1 MKKTVKK
8 TLKISAVAFLFVFF
22 VGVICYSLFF
32 VGAKSNNST
41 KLNEELQSSEFYG
54 SFETLN
60 PDNNSDFNKSIIGSQ
75 AGGNSMSLADVDVSK
90 LGNEGIDYVV
100 IVAFVNL
107 YNGPTTWNQN
117 SINKIM
123 QSLNDDDSTND
134 IYSVREY
141 FKEQTY
147 GKLRFKAWYTEY
159 DSRYGYDAVENKSS
173 SGFFHTEEILYTEA
187 LRNATEFKDENGNVA
202 SAGDISQ
209 FHCRFIYY
217 PYDSNEWL
225 TILWPHSWHNQ
236 AFISSPQV
244 LTNGSTRLESP
255 FMATYAHEF
264 SHVLGIKDLY
274 SYEGDENQVGMW
286 DLMSSHDKYN
296 PQSISA
302 YFKSQLG
309 LTGESAYGYKDDSK
323 VKVVSSSGDYTL
335 APTSSQTGTI
345 ALKFAERTIT
355 VTGTCSYNS
364 CPKHYNNSSSY
375 SETGKEMFFVEY
387 KKKTDSPTKSDYCLP
402 QSGLIIYR
410 VVESYHTLMLGNSY
424 SSMLG
429 NAKYQIYVLR
439 PNDAK
444 SLNYAAI
451 TEGQTFGS
459 FDDNSNTTITYHDG
473 TNTQISITNNGH
485 DNNGNV
491 KLKFTFP
498 ENHENF
504 SISGTFM
511 IDLKPVSNA
520 KVMISIPNADGT
532 YSTPIYSGV
541 NTDEDGYFFVT
552 GLKEKTKLSFE
563 LVGSSHSTL
572 TSLYNSPTIKETSL
586 FNVFVVGF
594 TFKLPDC
601 KTLDLMLQSAFK
613 KFLY

>member
-1 MKKTVKK
+1 MKQTAKK
-8 TLKISAVAFLFVFF
+8 TLKISITAFFFVFF

-32 VGAKSNNST
+32 AGAKQNGQT
-41 KLNEELQSSEFYG
+41 QLNEELYSSKTHVG
-54 SFETLN
+54 FEALES
-60 PDNNSDFNKSIIGSQ
+60 DSSSDFDSKIIYSKATSGSMTFE
-75 AGGNSMSLADVDVSK
+75 NIDVSK

-107 YNGPTTWNQN
+107 YNGPTTWNQT

-123 QSLNDDDSTND
+123 KSLNDDDSTND

-159 DSRYGYDAVENKSS
+159 DSKYNYSSVENKSAN
-173 SGFFHTEEILYTEA
+173 GFFSTEETLYNEA
-187 LRNATEFKDENGNVA
+187 LTKATEFKDENGNIA
-202 SAGDISQ
+202 SAGDVSQ

-217 PYDSNEWL
+217 PYDSNNWN
-225 TILWPHSWHNQ
+225 TILWPHSWRNQ

-244 LTNGSTRLESP
+244 LTNGLTRLESP

-264 SHVLGIKDLY
+264 SHVLGIRDLY

-286 DLMSSHDKYN
+286 DLMSSHDRYN

-345 ALKFAERTIT
+345 ALKFAERTIK
-355 VTGTCSYNS
+355 VTGTCKYSACSQHKGNS
-364 CPKHYNNSSSY
+364 LSY

-387 KKKTDSPTKSDYCLP
+387 KKKSDSPTKSDYCLP

-459 FDDNSNTTITYHDG
+459 FDDNKNTTITYHDG
-473 TNTQISITNNGH
+473 TNTQISITNNGY
-485 DNNGNV
+485 DNDGNV

-504 SISGTFM
+504 SISGTFL

-520 KVMISIPNADGT
+520 KVMISTLNADGT

-552 GLKEKTKLSFE
+552 GLKNGTSISFFV
-563 LVGSSHSTL
+563 LDSNHKNL
-572 TSLYNSPTIKETSL
+572 KSLYNSPTIKETSL
-586 FNVFVVGF
+586 FDVFVVGF
-594 TFKLPDC
+594 TFQLPDC

-613 KFLY
+613 KFFY